1 MSKLSRKLLLS
12 IKLNHLAEAGAT
24 AIYSIQAKL
33 VKNKKLKEGLRRFSK
48 EENSHMNELNKI
60 IIKYGSHPL
69 PFEKITKVLCSIFSL
84 VSAIGS
90 QQTILRADMYLEKIG
105 IDTYR
110 RQKELMLGSVDNET
124 IEKYDMFIQME
135 EGHLKWLTEWK
146 ENRLD
151 IQK

>member
-1 MSKLSRKLLLS
+1 
-12 IKLNHLAEAGAT
+12 
-24 AIYSIQAKL
+24 
-33 VKNKKLKEGLRRFSK
+33 
-48 EENSHMNELNKI
+48 MNELNKI

-69 PFEKITKVLCSIFSL
+69 PLEKITKVLCGIFSL

-90 QQTILRADMYLEKIG
+90 QRTILRTDMYLERIG

-110 RQKELMLGSVDNET
+110 RQKELMLGSVDKET

-135 EGHLKWLTEWK
+135 EGHLRWLKDWK

-151 IQK
+151 KHK